1 MFTYRE
7 GNGVAIFS
15 QISFFFPQK
24 KIRKNTWTGSF
35 SHYFL
40 FFRFCLIW
48 WHSVSMHFTVNIL
61 KITREFSSLM
71 FKTVRLY
78 QYHGGNLKAGRF
90 YLEEQKKF
98 GEMIPKDIVSYFNCK
113 LLALQVKHVTS
124 VAGKG
129 REGCTWFRKQDKEV
143 LWDHIPQMVPWA
155 EFPLMHGPEPGY
167 LGLHSSSASHQM
179 GEQALYPF
187 WLIFSSVQWG

>member
-1 MFTYRE
+1 
-7 GNGVAIFS
+7 
-15 QISFFFPQK
+15 
-24 KIRKNTWTGSF
+24 
-35 SHYFL
+35 
-40 FFRFCLIW
+40 
-48 WHSVSMHFTVNIL
+48 MHFTVNLL

-98 GEMIPKDIVSYFNCK
+98 GEMIPKDIISDFNCK
-113 LLALQVKHVTS
+113 LLALQVKHVTC

-143 LWDHIPQMVPWA
+143 L
-155 EFPLMHGPEPGY
+155 
-167 LGLHSSSASHQM
+167 
-179 GEQALYPF
+179 
-187 WLIFSSVQWG
+187 